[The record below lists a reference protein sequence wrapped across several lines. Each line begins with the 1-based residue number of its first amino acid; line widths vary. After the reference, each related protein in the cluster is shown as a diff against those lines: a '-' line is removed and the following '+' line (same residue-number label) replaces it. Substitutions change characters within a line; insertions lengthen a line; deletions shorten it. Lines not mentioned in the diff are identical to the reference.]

1 MLQIGNFEFAIV
13 VCQVLQLL
21 HDHEGFFIKFQ
32 SIPFR
37 LQSHRSC
44 RRNLGLKQFTY
55 ELIITT

>member
-1 MLQIGNFEFAIV
+1 MLQIGNFEFAIE
-13 VCQVLQLL
+13 VCQVSQLL
-21 HDHEGFFIKFQ
+21 HHEGFFIKFQ